1 MKEWKRKLRV
11 AFGYIENPSRIWY
24 EIIALVEMIKRMMF
38 WGWHMRRS
46 WDFDA
51 NTVYEMLYLKYDR
64 TYKCMKKHHH
74 LMWNRNTETRG
85 MKRLASMVLLTK
97 RLHEDNYV
105 DIADPTFWEDY
116 YSKPR
121 KFEDFFKDDGD
132 SKDRFRYAVKKSEEI
147 KKQDK
152 EMFIKLLQKHNDGW
166 WD

>member
-24 EIIALVEMIKRMMF
+24 EIVSYVEMINRMIF

-51 NTVYEMLYLKYDR
+51 KTVYEMLYLKYDR

-121 KFEDFFKDDGD
+121 KVEDFFKDDGD